1 MIPGCGKILVK
12 MIHKRVALRCHSYCF
27 GRERERYSQMGNPG
41 APRDPADGAVWGT
54 DGEQLQ
60 ITNYALQICPQ
71 GKAPGRRKGIVR
83 KQFTFYE
90 SFYDALVKL
99 PTEQAQKGAWVITTY
114 ALTGRMPDEELE
126 PALDVAFTLIKPV
139 LDSARKKSQGAVN
152 SHKNRK
158 SHKENSQSAD
168 RIPSGYA
175 QDTVREK
182 ELEKEVEKEVEVE
195 VEVEIEKELEKESL
209 LHMGSVPLMCVRDC
223 FDKFW
228 DAYPLKLAKKQAW
241 LAWKKDEP
249 DLDTV
254 MTALDCWKRSRKWNS
269 EQGRYIPRGDKFLE
283 ERHYLDIP
291 KDTVP
296 MGASGHLGMA
306 EMEAIENLMRG

>member
-1 MIPGCGKILVK
+1 M
-12 MIHKRVALRCHSYCF
+12 
-27 GRERERYSQMGNPG
+27 
-41 APRDPADGAVWGT
+41 
-54 DGEQLQ
+54 
-60 ITNYALQICPQ
+60 
-71 GKAPGRRKGIVR
+71 R
-83 KQFTFYE
+83 KQFTFYG
-90 SFYDALVKL
+90 SFYTALRKMPV
-99 PTEQAQKGAWVITTY
+99 EQSQRCAWRIITY
-114 ALTGRMPDEELE
+114 ALTGEMPEENEEIE
-126 PALDVAFTLIKPV
+126 PAEDVAFELIKPV
-139 LDSARKKSQGAVN
+139 LDSARAKAEAISASNKRRA
-152 SHKNRK
+152 KT
-158 SHKENSQSAD
+158 KEKIQSD
-168 RIPSGYA
+168 SNVGPMNVQSLSNNV
-175 QDTVREK
+175 Q
-182 ELEKEVEKEVEVE
+182 EKEVEREVEVE

-209 LHMGSVPLMCVRDC
+209 LHMGSVPLMCERDC